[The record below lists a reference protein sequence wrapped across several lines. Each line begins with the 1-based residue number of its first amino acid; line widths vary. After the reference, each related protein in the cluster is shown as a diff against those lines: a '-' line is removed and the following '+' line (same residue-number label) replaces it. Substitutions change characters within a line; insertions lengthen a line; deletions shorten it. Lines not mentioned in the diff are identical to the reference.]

1 MPAQPGEHRFSPEA
15 SSSPG
20 LLWPRKPASR
30 ATRGSR
36 RATEDDPVRVQTPLL
51 GYAAECAVRAG
62 RDSANL
68 VSTAARMT
76 LGGRCGCM
84 CVQTAPCPRDR
95 DRRKSRDPG
104 SVALINLRRSRYVHV
119 RWPGDPAGQSGQ
131 GFTRASPLAGHRS
144 RGLELGAWSVGE
156 QRWHTRFL
164 RIPSLQSWAVQGA
177 AGKAPESSSHQLR
190 ESRGQGEDGDPNT
203 LRPRLAP
210 APFLG
215 TGMLVCPSV
224 FSASL
229 PRLFSSDYRLR
240 LEPSA
245 LLGAVLTHV
254 RTHAR
259 THLPHLQ
266 VGALGP
272 SRCCARSSV
281 AAGTQTPPELL
292 ALTLPQTSRPER
304 QSVLFKRVW
313 DRSRAS
319 STRLPNRTCIHRIRF
334 PFSNFLEGRRFKSS
348 PLSLTISY
356 PGS

>member
-1 MPAQPGEHRFSPEA
+1 MAWRPRGSERPGVR
-15 SSSPG
+15 PG
-20 LLWPRKPASR
+20 LTAGWP
-30 ATRGSR
+30 
-36 RATEDDPVRVQTPLL
+36 
-51 GYAAECAVRAG
+51 
-62 RDSANL
+62 
-68 VSTAARMT
+68 
-76 LGGRCGCM
+76 
-84 CVQTAPCPRDR
+84 
-95 DRRKSRDPG
+95 
-104 SVALINLRRSRYVHV
+104 
-119 RWPGDPAGQSGQ
+119 
-131 GFTRASPLAGHRS
+131 RS

-156 QRWHTRFL
+156 EPWHTRFL

-190 ESRGQGEDGDPNT
+190 ESRGRGEDGDPNA

-229 PRLFSSDYRLR
+229 PRLFSSDHRLR
-240 LEPSA
+240 LQPSA

-272 SRCCARSSV
+272 SRRCARSSV
-281 AAGTQTPPELL
+281 AAGAQTPPELL
-292 ALTLPQTSRPER
+292 ALTLPQISRPER

-319 STRLPNRTCIHRIRF
+319 STRLPKHTCIHRIRF
-334 PFSNFLEGRRFKSS
+334 PFSNFLEGRFKSS